1 MQRIKIYYLIEY
13 QMINTEAKMINFRLA
28 KVEHQ
33 LYQTLPTIIPSLAK
47 VYRNSIIKIK
57 SQAKYICRAIIEI
70 I

>member
-28 KVEHQ
+28 KVEHL
-33 LYQTLPTIIPSLAK
+33 LYQFLTTIIPSLAK
-47 VYRNSIIKIK
+47 VYLNNIIKIK
-57 SQAKYICRAIIEI
+57 SQVKYICRAIIEI